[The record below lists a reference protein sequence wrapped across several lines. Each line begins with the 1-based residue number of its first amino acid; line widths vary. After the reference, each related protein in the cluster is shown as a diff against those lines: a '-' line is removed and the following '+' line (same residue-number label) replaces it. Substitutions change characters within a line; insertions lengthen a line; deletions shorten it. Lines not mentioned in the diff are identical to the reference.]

1 MDKYFDNTPL
11 VKVIFKW
18 KWHIIIATVIAAIL
32 GAVFSGPKFI
42 TPMYK
47 SVTVL
52 YPSNVSS
59 YSDETFTEQMLQIME
74 SNDIMDSVI
83 EKFNLIDHYK
93 INKNDKY
100 WKTYLMSEYHDNVS
114 ISKTKYDA
122 VEVKVM
128 DKDPQMA
135 CDIVNEI
142 IHLYDKKVA
151 TLHKLKR
158 KEAVDMFSYQLTTK
172 TQYLDSLKRELNKIT
187 EDNDML
193 RYSYMSND
201 NSIAY
206 FSNTGNNN
214 GNISDAITLV
224 ELISSESSSYVDIKE
239 AYESELRFYNSN
251 MTFSNIISSP
261 FVADKKDYPVRWV
274 IVALCGIA
282 AFSMSVLTVFAIEKN
297 NVKE

>member
-18 KWHIIIATVIAAIL
+18 KWHIIIATVIAAVL
-32 GAVFSGPKFI
+32 GAVFSGPTFI
-42 TPMYK
+42 TPKYK
-47 SVTVL
+47 SEALL
-52 YPSNVSS
+52 YPGNIAS

-74 SNDIMDSVI
+74 SKDIMDSVI
-83 EKFNLIDHYK
+83 EKFDLIDHYG

-142 IHLYDKKVA
+142 IRLYDKKVA
-151 TLHKLKR
+151 TLHKSKR
-158 KEAVDMFSYQLTTK
+158 KEVVDMLSKQLNGK
-172 TQYLDSLKRELNKIT
+172 TEYIDSLKRELNKIT

-206 FSNTGNNN
+206 FTNNGNNN
-214 GNISDAITLV
+214 GNISDVISLV
-224 ELISSESSSYVDIKE
+224 ELISFESRSYIDIKE
-239 AYESELRFYNSN
+239 AYELELRFYNSN

-274 IVALCGIA
+274 IVALCGIS
-282 AFSMSVLTVFAIEKN
+282 AFLMSVLTVFAIEKN